1 MSFREILTMS
11 LDSVKGNALR
21 SVLTLLI
28 IAVGITALVGILTAL
43 DSVLYAMN
51 ESFNDM
57 GSNSFSIDRKF
68 QDVQATRGGRRK
80 KMGEPIDYE
89 QAYEFKDRFEYP
101 GAKVALSIRSTR
113 NAVVQRGEK
122 KTNPTVTVM
131 GIDDN
136 YLDVGGRDL
145 TIGRNFS
152 DVELQSG
159 SNIAIIGSDVVK
171 LLFDKNNQR
180 AVNQD
185 ILVGNTRYRIAG
197 VLKSR
202 GTSGGD
208 QSADLSVFIPL
219 SNSRRIYDSKGADYD
234 ITVAVNTAMEMEAAT
249 DAATG
254 LFRQVRKLR
263 ITQDDD
269 FEIFKSDSLLAILK
283 ENTVKIRWA
292 TIAIGLITLL
302 GASIG
307 LMNIMLVSV
316 TERTREIGI
325 RKALGATRSSI
336 LTQFLSEAIMIC
348 QMGGLVG
355 IVLGVLVG
363 LAVSFALESS
373 FIVPWA
379 WITLGIVTCFVVGLF
394 AGLYPAMR
402 ASRLDPIESLR
413 YE

>member
-1 MSFREILTMS
+1 MSFREILVMS
-11 LDSVKGNALR
+11 LESVKANALR

-28 IAVGITALVGILTAL
+28 IAIGITALVGILTAL
-43 DSVLYAMN
+43 DSVLFAMN

-57 GSNSFSIDRKF
+57 GSNSFTLERKF
-68 QDVQATRGGRRK
+68 QDIQANRGGRRK
-80 KMGEPIDYE
+80 KMGEAIDYE
-89 QAYEFKDRFEYP
+89 QAIEFKERFDYP
-101 GAKVALSIRSTR
+101 TAKVTINIQPTR
-113 NAVVQRGEK
+113 NAVVQRGDK
-122 KTNPTVTVM
+122 KTNPTVSVL

-136 YLDVGGRDL
+136 FLDVKGRDL

-152 DVELQSG
+152 EVEMAAG
-159 SNIAIIGSDVVK
+159 SNVAIIGSDIVK
-171 LLFDKNNQR
+171 LLFDNNDQR
-180 AVNQD
+180 AFGQD
-185 ILVGNTRYRIAG
+185 ISVGNTRYRIVG

-202 GTSGGD
+202 GSSGGD
-208 QSADLSVFIPL
+208 QSADLSIFAPL
-219 SNSRRIYDSKGADYD
+219 SNARRIYDTKGADYD
-234 ITVAVNTAMEMEAAT
+234 ITVAVTSAVEMDAAS

-254 LFRQVRKLR
+254 IFRQVRKLR
-263 ITQDDD
+263 TTQDDD

-336 LTQFLSEAIMIC
+336 LTQFLSEAILIC

-355 IVLGVLVG
+355 IVLGILIG
-363 LAVSFALESS
+363 LLVSFALESS
-373 FIVPWA
+373 FVIPWA
-379 WITLGIVTCFVVGLF
+379 WITLGVVTCFVVGLF